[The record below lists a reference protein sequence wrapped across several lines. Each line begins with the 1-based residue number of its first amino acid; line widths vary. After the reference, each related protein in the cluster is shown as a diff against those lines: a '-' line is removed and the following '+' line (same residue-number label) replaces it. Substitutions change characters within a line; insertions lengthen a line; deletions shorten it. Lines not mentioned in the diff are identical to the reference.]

1 MTIDKFR
8 EHLTEMRA
16 IATDKDGREVLV
28 GLSSEE
34 TEWYFAYSA
43 RRWRGDRRRGH
54 SVDREKYLT
63 LQTKHQLARFAILG
77 AEVQKRTETPT
88 SH

>member
-8 EHLTEMRA
+8 EDLTEMRA
-16 IATDKDGREVLV
+16 IAKDKDGREVLV

-43 RRWRGDRRRGH
+43 RRWRGEGGRGH
-54 SVDREKYLT
+54 SVDRERYLT
-63 LQTKHQLARFAILG
+63 LQSKHQRARS
-77 AEVQKRTETPT
+77 R
-88 SH
+88 